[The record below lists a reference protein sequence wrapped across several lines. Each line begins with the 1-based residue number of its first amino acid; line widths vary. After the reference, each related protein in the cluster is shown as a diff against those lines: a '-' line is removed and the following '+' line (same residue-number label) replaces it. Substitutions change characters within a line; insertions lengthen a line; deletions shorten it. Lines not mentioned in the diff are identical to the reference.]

1 MAYDNTNTGA
11 LFVKKERKTEK
22 QPNFQ
27 GKINVNGH
35 EYDIAGWTKLSK
47 TGDKFISLKIEEPR
61 DTKKA
66 EPKPAQTDF
75 GDEIPF

>member
-11 LFVKKERKTEK
+11 LFVKKERKNEK

-35 EYDIAGWTKLSK
+35 EYDIAGWTKMSK

-61 DTKKA
+61 DGKKS
-66 EPKPAQTDF
+66 EPKPTQTDF